1 MAALT
6 KTVDGTPLTADQFAY
21 VGDPQD
27 IGSWHLPI
35 DKKHL
40 QSALDLFGHEKH
52 VPPGKKTEVARKIAA
67 KAKQAGLDTADFE
80 KNYCG
85 TEHADF
91 GNGWVEIF
99 RAGDYGDKGVF
110 DENDLDRVIANYD
123 PDTHEAPACIGHPAD
138 NAPAYGWASRLMRSG
153 KTLLAKFKEVDPAFE
168 RAVKAG
174 RFKKRSAA
182 FYLGSDGKIA
192 GLRHVGFLG
201 AQPPEVKGLKNL
213 SFDDAGQRFTAV
225 DFGEEES
232 MDRENEKTISEQV
245 TAFFKEH
252 MPFLFGQKPGTP
264 VTFSE
269 SDVQGIARE
278 AAEAAA
284 KPLLAK
290 VTELEGKLSQQA
302 TQFSEREKQIA
313 TSEVKQRAIDAV
325 NALKSKGSWVP
336 AFEKMGLTLVFDE
349 LAKVTATV
357 EFGEAGADGKK
368 PQVAPLAL
376 LVTFLEGLKQIV
388 PAGTTFTGAP
398 ARSGGRT
405 VQFNEGRGVKA
416 DTNSL
421 ALNEAAEKRA
431 KEKNISFAEAL
442 TQVAQEQP
450 ELTVPGNGA
459 AGAV

>member
-6 KTVDGTPLTADQFAY
+6 KTVDGNALTADQFAY
-21 VGDPQD
+21 VGHPQD

-35 DKKHL
+35 DKKHIG
-40 QSALDLFGHEKH
+40 SALEMFGHEKH
-52 VPPGKKTEVARKIAA
+52 VPPGKKAEVARKIAA
-67 KAKQAGLDTADFE
+67 KAKEAGLDTSDFE

-99 RAGDYGDKGVF
+99 RAGDYGDKGSF
-110 DENDLDRVIANYD
+110 NEDDLDRVIANYD
-123 PDTHEAPACIGHPAD
+123 PDVHEAPACIGHPTD

-168 RAVKAG
+168 SAVKAG

-182 FYLGSDGKIA
+182 FYLGSDGRVT

-232 MDRENEKTISEQV
+232 VAGENEKTISEQV

-252 MPFLFGQKPGTP
+252 MPFLFSQKPGGAA
-264 VTFSE
+264 TFTE
-269 SDVQGIARE
+269 SDVQRIARE

-284 KPLLAK
+284 KPLQAK
-290 VTELEGKLSQQA
+290 VTELEGKLTQQSA
-302 TQFSEREKQIA
+302 QFSEREKKIA
-313 TSEVKQRAIDAV
+313 TSETEQRVVEAV
-325 NALKSKGSWVP
+325 NGLKTRGRWIP
-336 AFEKMGLTLVFDE
+336 AFEKFGLSLIFGE
-349 LAKVTATV
+349 LAKSQATI
-357 EFGEAGADGKK
+357 EFGEAGSDGKK
-368 PQVAPLAL
+368 PKVAPFAMLVAFMEAL
-376 LVTFLEGLKQIV
+376 PQIV
-388 PAGTTFTGAP
+388 PSGTTYTGTTV
-398 ARSGGRT
+398 RSGGRT
-405 VQFNEGRGVKA
+405 LQFNESRGVKA
-416 DTNSL
+416 DPNSL
-421 ALNEAAEKRA
+421 ALNEAAEKLA
-431 KEKNISFAEAL
+431 KEKNIAFAEAL
-442 TQVAQEQP
+442 ATVARENP

>member
-6 KTVDGTPLTADQFAY
+6 KTVDGTPLPADQFAY

-35 DKKHL
+35 DKKHIG
-40 QSALDLFGHEKH
+40 SALEMFGHEKH

-67 KAKQAGLDTADFE
+67 KAKEAGLDTSDFE

-99 RAGDYGDKGVF
+99 RAGDYGDKGNF
-110 DENDLDRVIANYD
+110 DESDLDRVIANYD
-123 PDTHEAPACIGHPAD
+123 PDLHEAPACIGHPKD

-168 RAVKAG
+168 SAVKAG

-213 SFDDAGQRFTAV
+213 SFDDAGQQFTAV
-225 DFGEEES
+225 DFGEEEPVAA
-232 MDRENEKTISEQV
+232 ETEKTIREQIS
-245 TAFFKEH
+245 AFFAEMFGKKEGA
-252 MPFLFGQKPGTP
+252 PA
-264 VTFSE
+264 TFSE
-269 SDVQGIARE
+269 SDVKRIARE
-278 AAEAAA
+278 AVEAAA
-284 KPLLAK
+284 TPLQAK
-290 VTELEGKLSQQA
+290 VTELEGRLAQQS
-302 TQFSEREKQIA
+302 TQFSEREKKIA
-313 TSEVKQRAIDAV
+313 TSETEQRVVEAV
-325 NALKSKGSWVP
+325 NGLKAKGRWIP
-336 AFEKMGLTLVFDE
+336 AFEKMGLSLIFGE
-349 LAKVTATV
+349 LAKSQATI
-357 EFGEAGADGKK
+357 EFGEAGSDGKK
-368 PQVAPLAL
+368 PQVAPLAV
-376 LVTFLEGLKQIV
+376 LVGFMEALPQIV
-388 PAGTTFTGAP
+388 PPGTTFTGA
-398 ARSGGRT
+398 ARTSGRT
-405 VQFNEGRGVKA
+405 LQFNESRGVRA
-416 DTNSL
+416 DANSL

-431 KEKNISFAEAL
+431 KEKNIDFAEAL
-442 TQVAQEQP
+442 AQVARENP